1 MRTGVLRQK
10 SAKRSSESFRILY
23 EIVFSCNEFPVVYSK
38 DEVAMMDQK
47 VYPFSAGNR
56 TMSDLLGG
64 KGANLAEMATLG
76 IPVPDGFTITT
87 RVCQEYLRTG
97 GLTDDLLHEIDAAII
112 DLEKK
117 IGKSFG
123 DPKNP
128 LLVSVRSGAKFS
140 MPGMMETVLNV
151 GMSPEVAATLEKIT
165 GDSRFAWDSY
175 RRFIEMFGKTV
186 CEIPS
191 ESFAKVA
198 EPLIKAAGGKTIA
211 DLDGAGLKAAGDAFI
226 KVVEAHTGTAF
237 PFDART
243 QLIRAIE
250 AVFHSWNSERAQL
263 YRRRERISADLG
275 TAVNV
280 QAMVFG
286 NIGDTSGTGVCFTR
300 DPGSGAP
307 GAYGDYLPRAQGE
320 DVVAGIR
327 NAFPLTHLGVVNPEA
342 FAELN
347 RIMALLEDH
356 YRDMCD
362 IEFTVEQGKLWI
374 LQTRVGKRTAE
385 AAFKIATQLV
395 DEGSITMDQ
404 ALTRVNGEQ
413 LVQLMFP
420 QFDKATSP
428 KELTRG
434 IAASPGAA
442 VGSVVFDPRDA
453 ADQALAGKKVILVR
467 RETNPDDL
475 VGMVAAQGILT
486 ARGGKTSHA
495 AVVARGMGRPAVCGT
510 ESIEVNVDEKFF
522 TCGDVTVH
530 EGDLISI
537 DGTTGAVF
545 LGEVAVV
552 PSVVTEYVQGI
563 VDPGAD
569 TSTALIKSI
578 HRIITHAD
586 NVRRMSVRANA
597 DTPED
602 AEIARRMGAQG
613 IGLTRTEHMFLGDR
627 RVLVETLVLATTD
640 EERAEVLAEMEKL
653 QFSDFVGI
661 LRAMTGL
668 PVTIRLLDPPL
679 HEFLTDQ
686 ASLAVDIA
694 LTQARGDVVDERKLA
709 LNRAVNRLHE
719 SNPMMGLR
727 GVRLGVL
734 IPDLFSMQ
742 VRALTRAALH
752 VRAQGYD
759 PQPEIMIPLVA
770 SQRELL
776 YFRSS
781 LETEVARVLAL
792 ADEEMHISIGSMIE
806 TPRAAITAAKL
817 ADYSDFFSFGTND
830 LTQLTWAFSRD
841 DVESSFLPRYLDLEL
856 LPFSPFESLD
866 QDGVG
871 LLVKI
876 ACDEVRSVTP
886 EIKLGICGEHGGDP
900 RSIDFFHHV
909 GLDYVSCSP
918 FRVPVARLEAGR
930 AAVGDQATTSSA

>member
-1 MRTGVLRQK
+1 
-10 SAKRSSESFRILY
+10 
-23 EIVFSCNEFPVVYSK
+23 
-38 DEVAMMDQK
+38 
-47 VYPFSAGNR
+47 
-56 TMSDLLGG
+56 MSDLLGG

-198 EPLIKAAGGKTIA
+198 EPLIKSAGGKTIA
-211 DLDGAGLKAAGDAFI
+211 DLDGASLKAAGDAFI

-243 QLIRAIE
+243 QLTRAIE

-420 QFDKATSP
+420 QFDKATAP

-522 TCGDVTVH
+522 TCGDITVH

-792 ADEEMHISIGSMIE
+792 AGEEMHISIGSMIE

>member
-1 MRTGVLRQK
+1 
-10 SAKRSSESFRILY
+10 
-23 EIVFSCNEFPVVYSK
+23 
-38 DEVAMMDQK
+38 MDQK

-56 TMSDLLGG
+56 SMSDLLGG

-243 QLIRAIE
+243 QLTRAIE

-792 ADEEMHISIGSMIE
+792 AGEEMHISIGSMIE

>member
-1 MRTGVLRQK
+1 
-10 SAKRSSESFRILY
+10 
-23 EIVFSCNEFPVVYSK
+23 
-38 DEVAMMDQK
+38 MDQK

-56 TMSDLLGG
+56 SMSDLLGG

-97 GLTDDLLHEIDAAII
+97 GLTDELLHEIDAAII

-243 QLIRAIE
+243 QLTRAIE

-792 ADEEMHISIGSMIE
+792 AGEEMHISIGSMIE

>member
-1 MRTGVLRQK
+1 
-10 SAKRSSESFRILY
+10 
-23 EIVFSCNEFPVVYSK
+23 
-38 DEVAMMDQK
+38 MDQK
-47 VYPFSAGNR
+47 VYAFSEGNR

-64 KGANLAEMATLG
+64 KGANLAEMASLG

-87 RVCQEYLRTG
+87 EVCQEYLRTG
-97 GLTDDLLHEIDAAII
+97 GLGSALLADIDAAVVA
-112 DLEKK
+112 LEKK

-123 DPKNP
+123 DPTNP

-151 GMSPEVAATLEKIT
+151 GMSKSVASTLAKQT
-165 GDSRFAWDSY
+165 GDDRFAWDSY

-186 CEIPS
+186 CEIPG
-191 ESFAKVA
+191 EVFTKTAA
-198 EPLIKAAGGKTIA
+198 PIIQAAGGKSMA
-211 DLDGAGLKAAGDAFI
+211 DLGGADLEKVGDAFVAI
-226 KVVEAHTGTAF
+226 VEKYTSAPF
-237 PFDART
+237 PFEARS
-243 QLIRAIE
+243 QMLQAIE
-250 AVFHSWNSERAQL
+250 AVFHSWNSDRAQL

-300 DPGSGAP
+300 DPGSGAQ

-327 NAFPLTHLGVVNPEA
+327 NTFPLTHLGEINPDA
-342 FAELN
+342 YAELQK
-347 RIMALLEDH
+347 IMALLENH

-362 IEFTVEQGKLWI
+362 IEFTVEKGKLWI

-385 AAFKIATQLV
+385 AAFRIATQLV
-395 DEGSITMDQ
+395 DEGAITMDQ
-404 ALTRVNGEQ
+404 ALTRVDGEQ

-420 QFDKATSP
+420 QFDKASAP
-428 KELTRG
+428 RELTRG

-442 VGSVVFDPRDA
+442 VGAVVFDPRDA

-510 ESIEVNVDEKFF
+510 ESIEVNVDEKYFL
-522 TCGDVTVH
+522 CGDTKVV
-530 EGDLISI
+530 EGDVISI

-563 VDPGAD
+563 VDPGAA
-569 TSTALIKSI
+569 TSSALIRSI

-586 NVRRMSVRANA
+586 QVRRMSVRANA

-640 EERAEVLAEMEKL
+640 EERTEVLAEMEKL

-668 PVTIRLLDPPL
+668 PVTVRLLDPPL

-686 ASLAVDIA
+686 ASLAVEIA
-694 LTQARGDVVDERKLA
+694 LLQERGEIVDERKLA

-752 VRAQGYD
+752 VRDQGYD

-781 LETEVARVLAL
+781 LEDEVARVLKNAGK
-792 ADEEMHISIGSMIE
+792 EMHISIGSMIE

-817 ADYSDFFSFGTND
+817 SDYSDFFSFGTND

-876 ACDEVRSVTP
+876 ACDEIRGVAP
-886 EIKLGICGEHGGDP
+886 EMKLGICGEHGGDP
-900 RSIDFFHHV
+900 RSIDFFHNV

-930 AAVGDQATTSSA
+930 AAVSKFSTTTSA

>member
-1 MRTGVLRQK
+1 
-10 SAKRSSESFRILY
+10 
-23 EIVFSCNEFPVVYSK
+23 
-38 DEVAMMDQK
+38 MDQK
-47 VYPFSAGNR
+47 VYAFSEGNR
-56 TMSDLLGG
+56 NMSDLLGG
-64 KGANLAEMATLG
+64 KGANLAEMASLG

-87 RVCQEYLRTG
+87 AVCQEYLRTG
-97 GLTDDLLHEIDAAII
+97 GLSTALLADIDAAVIA
-112 DLEKK
+112 LEKK

-123 DPKNP
+123 DAANP

-151 GMSPEVAATLEKIT
+151 GMSKSVAATLAKQT
-165 GDSRFAWDSY
+165 GDNRFAWDSY

-186 CEIPS
+186 CEIPGDVFTKTAAPII
-191 ESFAKVA
+191 E
-198 EPLIKAAGGKTIA
+198 AAGGKSMA
-211 DLDGAGLKAAGDAFI
+211 DLAGADLEKVGDAFVAI
-226 KVVEAHTGTAF
+226 VEKHTGKPF
-237 PFDART
+237 PFEARS
-243 QLIRAIE
+243 QMIQAIE
-250 AVFHSWNSERAQL
+250 AVFHSWNSDRAQL

-327 NAFPLTHLGVVNPEA
+327 NAFPLTHLGEVNPEA
-342 FAELN
+342 YGELQK
-347 RIMALLEDH
+347 IMTLLENH

-362 IEFTVEQGKLWI
+362 IEFTVEKGKLWI

-385 AAFKIATQLV
+385 AAFRIATQLV
-395 DEGSITMDQ
+395 DEGAITMDQ
-404 ALTRVNGEQ
+404 ALTRVDGEQ

-420 QFDKATSP
+420 QFDKASAP

-442 VGSVVFDPRDA
+442 VGAVVFDPRDA

-510 ESIEVNVDEKFF
+510 ESIEVHVDEKFF
-522 TCGDVTVH
+522 LCGDVKVV

-563 VDPGAD
+563 VDPGAP
-569 TSTALIKSI
+569 TSSALIRSI
-578 HRIITHAD
+578 HRIISHAD
-586 NVRRMSVRANA
+586 KVRRMSVRANA

-602 AEIARRMGAQG
+602 AEIARQMGAQG

-640 EERAEVLAEMEKL
+640 EERGEVLAEMEKL

-668 PVTIRLLDPPL
+668 PVTVRLLDPPL

-686 ASLAVDIA
+686 ASLAVEIA
-694 LTQARGDVVDERKLA
+694 LLQERGQVVDERKLA

-752 VRAQGYD
+752 VRDQGYD

-781 LETEVARVLAL
+781 LEEEVSRVLRTAGK
-792 ADEEMHISIGSMIE
+792 EMHISIGSMIE

-817 ADYSDFFSFGTND
+817 SDYSDFFSFGTND

-876 ACDEVRSVTP
+876 ACDEIRGVAP
-886 EIKLGICGEHGGDP
+886 DMKLGICGEHGGDP
-900 RSIDFFHHV
+900 RSIDFFHSV

-930 AAVGDQATTSSA
+930 AAVSHHSTTAST

>member
-1 MRTGVLRQK
+1 
-10 SAKRSSESFRILY
+10 
-23 EIVFSCNEFPVVYSK
+23 
-38 DEVAMMDQK
+38 MDQK

-56 TMSDLLGG
+56 SMSDLLGG

-226 KVVEAHTGTAF
+226 TVVEAHTGTAF

-243 QLIRAIE
+243 QLTRAIE

-420 QFDKATSP
+420 QFDKATAP

-563 VDPGAD
+563 VDPGAE

-792 ADEEMHISIGSMIE
+792 AGEEMHISIGSMIE

>member
-1 MRTGVLRQK
+1 
-10 SAKRSSESFRILY
+10 
-23 EIVFSCNEFPVVYSK
+23 
-38 DEVAMMDQK
+38 
-47 VYPFSAGNR
+47 
-56 TMSDLLGG
+56 
-64 KGANLAEMATLG
+64 
-76 IPVPDGFTITT
+76 
-87 RVCQEYLRTG
+87 
-97 GLTDDLLHEIDAAII
+97 
-112 DLEKK
+112 
-117 IGKSFG
+117 
-123 DPKNP
+123 
-128 LLVSVRSGAKFS
+128 
-140 MPGMMETVLNV
+140 
-151 GMSPEVAATLEKIT
+151 
-165 GDSRFAWDSY
+165 
-175 RRFIEMFGKTV
+175 
-186 CEIPS
+186 
-191 ESFAKVA
+191 
-198 EPLIKAAGGKTIA
+198 
-211 DLDGAGLKAAGDAFI
+211 
-226 KVVEAHTGTAF
+226 
-237 PFDART
+237 
-243 QLIRAIE
+243 
-250 AVFHSWNSERAQL
+250 
-263 YRRRERISADLG
+263 
-275 TAVNV
+275 
-280 QAMVFG
+280 MVFG

-327 NAFPLTHLGVVNPEA
+327 NAFPLTRLGEVNPEA

-347 RIMALLEDH
+347 RIMELLEGH

-395 DEGSITMDQ
+395 DEGAITLDQ
-404 ALTRVNGEQ
+404 ALTRVTGDQ

-420 QFDKATSP
+420 QFDKASAP
-428 KELTRG
+428 AELTRG

-442 VGSVVFDPRDA
+442 VGAVVFDPRDA

-510 ESIEVNVDEKFF
+510 ESIEVNLDEKYF
-522 TCGDVTVH
+522 TCGDVKVV
-530 EGDLISI
+530 EGDVISI

-552 PSVVTEYVQGI
+552 ASVVTNYVQGI
-563 VDPGAD
+563 VDPGAP
-569 TSTALIKSI
+569 TSSALVRSI

-586 NVRRMSVRANA
+586 QVRRMSVRANA

-602 AEIARRMGAQG
+602 AEVARQMGAQG

-627 RVLVETLVLATTD
+627 RVLVERLVLATTD
-640 EERAEVLAEMEKL
+640 EERSDVLAEMEKL

-668 PVTIRLLDPPL
+668 PVTVRLLDPPL

-694 LTQARGDVVDERKLA
+694 LMQERGEQVDERKLA
-709 LNRAVNRLHE
+709 LSRAVNRLHE

-734 IPDLFSMQ
+734 IPDLFTMQ

-752 VRAQGYD
+752 VRDQGYD
-759 PQPEIMIPLVA
+759 PRPEIMIPLVA

-781 LETEVARVLAL
+781 LEEEVARVLKASGK
-792 ADEEMHISIGSMIE
+792 EMAIDIGSMIE
-806 TPRAAITAAKL
+806 TPRAAITSARL

-856 LPFSPFESLD
+856 IPFSPFESLD

-876 ACDEVRSVTP
+876 ACDEVRKIKP
-886 EIKLGICGEHGGDP
+886 DMKLGVCGEHGGDP
-900 RSIDFFHHV
+900 RSIDFFHAV

-930 AAVGDQATTSSA
+930 AAVSAHATTGSA